1 MSDPAAWDALSP
13 PALRRLAWALRAGV
27 LAPPWSAALLRSYA
41 TGPALGGV
49 LRELDALSAE
59 GLAPGHIARL
69 LDAVAH
75 TRAGQQ
81 GATDRVALVWSGP
94 EVLGMESRDTA
105 IVVREMLQRAQQSVW
120 LVSYVFDRHAK
131 ARPLLGPLEAQRQRH
146 PDLEIKVVVN
156 VERPPHDERP
166 AADLLRDFAAPLR
179 QVFGGLEP
187 APQIYYDPRA
197 LAPRGDKQRASM
209 HAKCVIVDERDA
221 LLTSANFTE
230 AAQHRNIEAGVR
242 VQDPHFALHLAQ
254 QFERLV
260 QQGLLVAL

>member
-1 MSDPAAWDALSP
+1 MSDPTSWDALSL
-13 PALRRLAWALRAGV
+13 PALERLAWDLKEGRV
-27 LAPPWSAALLRSYA
+27 EPPWSASRLRQYA
-41 TGPALGGV
+41 PGPALPGL
-49 LRELDALSAE
+49 LRELDALTHE
-59 GLAPGHIARL
+59 GMKPTHIARL

-105 IVVREMLQRAQQSVW
+105 IVVREMLRRAERGVW
-120 LVSYVFDRHAK
+120 LVSYVFDRQAK
-131 ARPLLGPLEAQRQRH
+131 ARPLLEPLEAQRQRH

-187 APQIYYDPRA
+187 APQVYYDPRA

-221 LLTSANFTE
+221 LLTSANFTQ

-242 VQDPHFALHLAQ
+242 VQDPHFAGHLAQ
-254 QFERLV
+254 QFERLI
-260 QQGLLVAL
+260 QQGLLVGL